1 VSTAPKAAPEA
12 TLREV
17 RLGAVA
23 KLQAAKIETPEADA
37 RILLKLALGMDEAAL
52 VAASRM
58 PISEKEQDHFDSLL
72 ARRIAGEP
80 VARIAGQKEFWSHSF
95 KLNADTLVPRPETE
109 TLVEAAL
116 TIFPERDAPLR
127 VLDLGT
133 GSGILL
139 AAILAER
146 PHAGGVGVDRSESA
160 LSMARENL
168 KSLGLFDRSQLI
180 CGDWGAVS
188 GQSFDLVISN
198 PPYISSKEIS
208 ALAREVREHDPRL
221 ALDGGADGLDAYRK
235 IIAELPHLLSTNGAA
250 VLELGIGQEAAVSEL
265 ARAQGLFVAGPARR
279 DLGGVPRALI
289 LYPRPRK

>member
-1 VSTAPKAAPEA
+1 MSAQAKTAVRA
-12 TLREV
+12 TLREL
-17 RLGAVA
+17 RLEAVA
-23 KLQAAKIETPEADA
+23 RLQAAKIETPEADA
-37 RILLKLALGMDEAAL
+37 RILLRLALGIDDAAL
-52 VAASRM
+52 VAVSQM
-58 PISEKEQDHFDSLL
+58 PISEQQQARFESLI

-80 VARIAGQKEFWSHSF
+80 VARIIGHKEFWSRSF

-116 TIFPERDAPLR
+116 AIFPERDAPLR

-146 PHAGGVGVDRSESA
+146 PQASGIGVDRSESA
-160 LSMARENL
+160 LGIARENL
-168 KSLGLFDRSQLI
+168 DALGLADRARLMV
-180 CGDWGAVS
+180 GDWSAVS
-188 GQSFDLVISN
+188 NETFDLVVSN
-198 PPYISSKEIS
+198 PPYIETNEIL
-208 ALAREVREHDPRL
+208 ALAPEVREHDPHL

-235 IIAELPHLLSTNGAA
+235 IIAELPHLLSGNGAA

-265 ARAQGLFVAGPARR
+265 ASAQGLFCGGPARR

>member
-1 VSTAPKAAPEA
+1 M
-12 TLREV
+12 TLREL
-17 RLGAVA
+17 RLEAVA
-23 KLQAAKIETPEADA
+23 RLRAAKIETPEADT
-37 RILLKLALGMDEAAL
+37 RILLRLALDMDKAAL

-58 PISEKEQDHFDSLL
+58 ALSEQQQVRFERLI
-72 ARRIAGEP
+72 ARRLVGEP
-80 VARIAGQKEFWSHSF
+80 IARIAGHKEFWSRSF

-116 TIFPERDAPLR
+116 TIFSERDAPLR

-146 PHAGGVGVDRSESA
+146 PHASGVGVDHSESA
-160 LSMARENL
+160 LGIARENL
-168 KSLGLFDRSQLI
+168 EALGLAGRARLVR
-180 CGDWGAVS
+180 GDWSAAF
-188 GQSFDLVISN
+188 GQTFDLVIAN
-198 PPYISSKEIS
+198 PPYIPSKEIP
-208 ALAREVREHDPRL
+208 ALTREVREHDPCL

-235 IIAELPHLLSTNGAA
+235 IIVELPHLLSKNGAA
-250 VLELGIGQEAAVSEL
+250 VLELGIGQEPAVAEL
-265 ARAQGLFVAGPARR
+265 ARAQGLSVDGLARR